1 MRPGAEH
8 RQQINTP
15 HESCNM
21 PSKFF
26 RVATEGATTDGR
38 EIQRDWI
45 KQMAKNFNRA
55 KYGARVWLEHLRGV
69 LPESSFAALGDVL
82 AVEARTV
89 EEGKLA
95 LFAQIEALPSLVAMN
110 KAGQKIYTSIEV
122 DPNFA
127 KSGEAYLTGLAV
139 TDSPASLGT
148 EVLKFAAQN
157 PDASPYKGRKHSE
170 GALFSAAVETD
181 LGLEGDAETIASSI
195 LTKFSDM
202 LKNLSGIA
210 APKHTP
216 ETTEVFATKTL
227 EVLGAADAA
236 IQQQAKE
243 LAAAKA
249 DNAKL
254 AGEFAT
260 LQTDFKALTDK
271 LSKQDGDPTQRPPA
285 TGTEGMAKADC

>member
-1 MRPGAEH
+1 
-8 RQQINTP
+8 
-15 HESCNM
+15 M

-38 EIQRDWI
+38 EIQRSWI
-45 KQMAKNFNRA
+45 EQMAKNFNRE
-55 KYGARVWLEHLRGV
+55 KYGARVWLEHMRGM

-89 EEGKLA
+89 EDGKLA
-95 LFAQIEALPSLVAMN
+95 LFAQIEALPALVAMN
-110 KAGQKIYTSIEV
+110 KAKQKIYTSIEV

-148 EVLKFAAQN
+148 EVLKFAAGN
-157 PDASPYKGRKHSE
+157 PDASPFKGKKHSE
-170 GALFSAAVETD
+170 GALFSAAVETE
-181 LGLEGDAETIASSI
+181 LGLEGDAESIASTLI
-195 LTKFSDM
+195 TKFSDM

-216 ETTEVFATKTL
+216 ETPEVFATKTL

-236 IQQQAKE
+236 IHHQAKE
-243 LAAAKA
+243 LAAEKA
-249 DNAKL
+249 AREQL
-254 AGEFAT
+254 AGEFST
-260 LQTDFKALTDK
+260 LEKKFNELTVK
-271 LSKQDGDPTQRPPA
+271 LTAQDGNTTGRPEA
-285 TGTEGMAKADC
+285 TGSEGAVLADC

>member
-1 MRPGAEH
+1 
-8 RQQINTP
+8 
-15 HESCNM
+15 M

-38 EIQRDWI
+38 EIQRSWI
-45 KQMAKNFNRA
+45 EQMAKNFNRE
-55 KYGARVWLEHLRGV
+55 KYGARVWLEHMRGM

-89 EEGKLA
+89 EDGKLA
-95 LFAQIEALPSLVAMN
+95 LFAQIEALPALVAMN
-110 KAGQKIYTSIEV
+110 KAKQKIYTSIEV

-127 KSGEAYLTGLAV
+127 KTGEAYLTGLAV

-148 EVLKFAAQN
+148 EVLKFAAGN
-157 PDASPYKGRKHSE
+157 PDASPFKGKKHSE
-170 GALFSAAVETD
+170 GALFSAAVETE
-181 LGLEGDAETIASSI
+181 LGLEGDAESIASTLI
-195 LTKFSDM
+195 NKFSDL

-236 IQQQAKE
+236 IQHQAKE
-243 LAAAKA
+243 LATEKAARE
-249 DNAKL
+249 KL
-254 AGEFAT
+254 AGEFS
-260 LQTDFKALTDK
+260 ALEKKFNELTVK
-271 LSKQDGDPTQRPPA
+271 LSKQDGGGTTRPEA
-285 TGTEGMAKADC
+285 TGTEGAVLADC

>member
-1 MRPGAEH
+1 
-8 RQQINTP
+8 
-15 HESCNM
+15 M

-38 EIQRDWI
+38 EIQRSWI
-45 KQMAKNFNRA
+45 EQMAKNFNRE
-55 KYGARVWLEHLRGV
+55 KYGARVWLEHMRGM

-89 EEGKLA
+89 EDGKLA
-95 LFAQIEALPSLVAMN
+95 LFAQIEALPALVAMN
-110 KAGQKIYTSIEV
+110 KAKQKIYTSIEV

-148 EVLKFAAQN
+148 EVLKFAAGN
-157 PDASPYKGRKHSE
+157 PDASPFKGKKHSE
-170 GALFSAAVETD
+170 GALFSAAVETE
-181 LGLEGDAETIASSI
+181 LGLEGDAESIASTLI
-195 LTKFSDM
+195 TKFSDM

-216 ETTEVFATKTL
+216 ETPEVFATKTL

-236 IQQQAKE
+236 IQHQAKE
-243 LAAAKA
+243 LAAEKA
-249 DNAKL
+249 AREKL
-254 AGEFAT
+254 AGEFS
-260 LQTDFKALTDK
+260 ALEKKFNELTVK
-271 LSKQDGDPTQRPPA
+271 LTAQDGNTTGRPEA
-285 TGTEGMAKADC
+285 TGSEGAVLADC